1 MAIELDTQESGATSD
16 GAPISAINITPFVDV
31 VLVLLVIFMV
41 TAPTLLKDTLG
52 IRLPK
57 ASSSEGGK
65 PESLAVAINEQGQ
78 ILVNGILSSPEQ
90 LSLEAQAALTRN
102 PAVQALIAADENSRH
117 WALVTVIDTLKQ
129 VGLERFAIQVQKQT
143 MQKKNSGEPGAKN

>member
-1 MAIELDTQESGATSD
+1 VAADLTSSDTSGEGSES

-41 TAPTLLKDTLG
+41 TAPTLMKDTLG
-52 IRLPK
+52 VKLPK
-57 ASSSEGGK
+57 ASSSEGSK

-78 ILVNGILSSPEQ
+78 ILVNGALSSPEQ
-90 LSLEAQAALTRN
+90 LTLEAQAALTKN

-117 WALVTVIDTLKQ
+117 TRL
-129 VGLERFAIQVQKQT
+129 
-143 MQKKNSGEPGAKN
+143 SCS